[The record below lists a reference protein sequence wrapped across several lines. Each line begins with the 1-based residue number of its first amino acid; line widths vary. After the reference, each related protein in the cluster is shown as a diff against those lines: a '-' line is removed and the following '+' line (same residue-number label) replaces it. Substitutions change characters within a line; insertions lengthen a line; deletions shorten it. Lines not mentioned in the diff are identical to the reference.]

1 MLPKAP
7 PQDVAAALWARA
19 QPRAYQCLFHPFVTG
34 LATGTLARHAF
45 EAFLLQDATFL
56 LGFAR
61 AYALAMTKAK
71 DAKIL
76 RALLHAI
83 AGIEGE
89 LKMHTAFLKVSGLFS
104 FEIDVSR
111 LGDSTPAPATTRYV
125 DFLVATASNPTT
137 GVAEIL
143 AAMTPC
149 MRLYAFLG
157 KEIGAAQSVAVGNQS
172 DSTNP
177 FQRWI
182 DNYSALEFQAA
193 AESAETLLNDAAS
206 SEGASGETLASFYN
220 QAMELE
226 LRFFEEFLPCDPS
239 APVFLAWSKAELMAF
254 LKLLA
259 APGDFEQYARLPST
273 RLRLSLELGGGQR
286 DDYEHVQ
293 TRVRRVLTIAGSDSG
308 GGAGIQAD
316 VKTCTNR
323 GVFSCT
329 AITAVTA
336 QNTQGVLSVHAI
348 PRKEIAD
355 QITCVLDDI
364 GADVVK
370 TGMLV
375 DQETIELVAE
385 LLQTRNLPLVVDPVM
400 VATSG
405 DRLLEDGA
413 LKSLILKLLPLAWII
428 TPNIPEASALV
439 RNPHDVGCCLLGGVH
454 EGCHA
459 MLILAVD
466 ICDLHIGQLNDRVIG
481 SVDEMKRAA
490 KDLARFGSRFVLV
503 KGGHLSPP
511 LDEAEG
517 SGKVFDVLYDGQRDE
532 YHVIV
537 NEKLQTTNTHGTGC
551 TLAAAIA
558 AELAKTQ
565 NVVQAVKVAIAY
577 LHEIM
582 RGSRDLPLGKGGSR
596 PMFHAL

>member
-1 MLPKAP
+1 MMAKGEGETRFLPLLS
-7 PQDVAAALWARA
+7 AAL
-19 QPRAYQCLFHPFVTG
+19 
-34 LATGTLARHAF
+34 
-45 EAFLLQDATFL
+45 
-56 LGFAR
+56 LG
-61 AYALAMTKAK
+61 
-71 DAKIL
+71 
-76 RALLHAI
+76 
-83 AGIEGE
+83 
-89 LKMHTAFLKVSGLFS
+89 SG
-104 FEIDVSR
+104 
-111 LGDSTPAPATTRYV
+111 A
-125 DFLVATASNPTT
+125 
-137 GVAEIL
+137 
-143 AAMTPC
+143 
-149 MRLYAFLG
+149 
-157 KEIGAAQSVAVGNQS
+157 
-172 DSTNP
+172 
-177 FQRWI
+177 
-182 DNYSALEFQAA
+182 
-193 AESAETLLNDAAS
+193 
-206 SEGASGETLASFYN
+206 
-220 QAMELE
+220 
-226 LRFFEEFLPCDPS
+226 S

-254 LKLLA
+254 LKLLV

-273 RLRLSLELGGGQR
+273 RLRLSLELGEGQR
-286 DDYEHVQ
+286 DGCEQAQ

-336 QNTQGVLSVHAI
+336 QNTQGVHSVHAI

-385 LLQTRNLPLVVDPVM
+385 LLQTRNIPLVVDPVM

-405 DRLLEDGA
+405 DRLLKDGA

-428 TPNIPEASALV
+428 TPNIPEASAL
-439 RNPHDVGCCLLGGVH
+439 GCR
-454 EGCHA
+454 A
-459 MLILAVD
+459 MLILTVG
-466 ICDLHIGQLNDRVIG
+466 ICVLHIGQLNDRAIG
-481 SVDEMKRAA
+481 SVDDMKRAA
-490 KDLARFGSRFVLV
+490 KDLARFGSCFVLV

-511 LDEAEG
+511 LDEAEV

-537 NEKLQTTNTHGTGC
+537 NKKLQTTNTHGTGC

-558 AELAKTQ
+558 AELAKTK

-582 RGSRDLPLGKGGSR
+582 RGSQDLPLGKGGSR